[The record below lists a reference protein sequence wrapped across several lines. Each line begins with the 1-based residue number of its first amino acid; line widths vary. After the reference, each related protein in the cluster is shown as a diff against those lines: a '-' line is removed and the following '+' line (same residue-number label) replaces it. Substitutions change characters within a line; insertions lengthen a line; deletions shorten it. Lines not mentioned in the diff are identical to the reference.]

1 MEDTGTAI
9 NPEVDVGQ
17 IEGSF
22 VFALGWWLQ
31 VKLSQSIRYNLNLLS
46 NSDLASYVKCLAK
59 VEWAMRSE
67 VTLWKGCKNVANEAT
82 LYIVSGIGLLR
93 LARLSRHRLA

>member
-46 NSDLASYVKCLAK
+46 NFD
-59 VEWAMRSE
+59 
-67 VTLWKGCKNVANEAT
+67 
-82 LYIVSGIGLLR
+82 IVSMCVYQK
-93 LARLSRHRLA
+93 